1 MAYVSLR
8 TATAARKKCLL
19 STLWEIVSHLAKLA
33 PYYYVPPGDTDGV
46 QVGISDEA
54 KQKRV
59 QVAAAAVCLDVTVP
73 VVVRCGDLG
82 ATLLIAHRS
91 PFSQPIRRLTGLAHM
106 VLQQLLKRNITV
118 YVLHHS
124 WATVDGGLNDVL
136 AHALGF
142 EVIDVFRTPIGGS
155 VIPLGRACRV
165 PKETTLKALIQ
176 HVLKRLQ
183 PSSVN
188 YVGNLDDEVERLV
201 LVAGD
206 GINADWLQ
214 LAWEGGFD
222 TYLTGTLNHELA
234 TQASQLK
241 LKIVAA
247 SQAATEIPGMS
258 RLTQILRV
266 EHPQTNFTF
275 IEPPPVFYTF
285 LATGK
290 S

>member
-1 MAYVSLR
+1 VRFLAYGKRSQEE
-8 TATAARKKCLL
+8 APL
-19 STLWEIVSHLAKLA
+19 STLWEILSHLAKLA
-33 PYYYVPPGDTDGV
+33 PSSYVPFGDVDGV

-54 KQKRV
+54 KQKRI
-59 QVAAAAVCLDVTVP
+59 QVAAAAVCLDATVP
-73 VVVRCGDLG
+73 VVVRCGELG

-91 PFSQPIRRLTGLAHM
+91 PFSQPIQRLTGLAHM

-118 YVLHHS
+118 YVLHYS

-136 AHALGF
+136 AHVLGF
-142 EVIDVFRTPIGGS
+142 EVTDVFKTPIGGT

-176 HVLKRLQ
+176 HVAKRLEA
-183 PSSVN
+183 PSVT

-201 LVAGD
+201 VVAGD
-206 GINADWLQ
+206 GITRDWLQ
-214 LAWEGGFD
+214 LAWEEGYD

-241 LKIVAA
+241 LKVIAA
-247 SQAATEIPGMS
+247 PQAVTEIPGMS

-266 EHPQTNFTF
+266 EHPQTTFTF
-275 IEPPPVFYTF
+275 IDPSPSYSTF
-285 LATGK
+285 FAAGK
-290 S
+290 T